1 MCSSDLA
8 TRAADR
14 RVQNGRGLRA
24 DYVTIFSDPWA
35 RFVLLVTFLE
45 GGLIYGVFPFVGAYL
60 HSHFGLSF
68 TAIGVVIGG
77 FAIGGLCYAGLVNVM
92 INPLG
97 QIGIA
102 VGGGVMM
109 GAAFL
114 ALALMPVWGIATP
127 AVFAIGIGFYMLH
140 NTLQT
145 VGTQMTPQARGTSV
159 SLFASVYFLGQTA
172 GAFLAA
178 PVVDRFGAPP
188 LFVVSAIGLPLLA
201 FWFTLRLKAR

>member
-1 MCSSDLA
+1 M
-8 TRAADR
+8 TRLGLIVLLSGLMFFFA
-14 RVQNGRGLRA
+14 GLR
-24 DYVTIFSDPWA
+24 WA
-35 RFVLLVTFLE
+35 W
-45 GGLIYGVFPFVGAYL
+45 
-60 HSHFGLSF
+60 
-68 TAIGVVIGG
+68 
-77 FAIGGLCYAGLVNVM
+77 
-92 INPLG
+92 
-97 QIGIA
+97 IA
-102 VGGGVMM
+102 VGGGLVM

-114 ALALMPVWGIATP
+114 ALALTPVWGLAP
-127 AVFAIGIGFYMLH
+127 VAVFTIGFGFYMLH

-201 FWFTLRLKAR
+201 FWFSTSCPKPAANSNVSLPSPPSSASLPTPPTSVSL